1 MTGTVPHL
9 QLEFADRDSIVLVQP
24 SIGREALA
32 RREAEHAGLSGHLL
46 DPEQIVLMRPLDRQR
61 TGASE
66 FSRCTGVIEMGVR
79 DQDLLERDLQLLDLR
94 QHPIEITARIDDR
107 GPTRALAAQDG
118 AVLLEGRDRND
129 AKFHP
134 RMIGDQT
141 VMASPR

>member
-1 MTGTVPHL
+1 
-9 QLEFADRDSIVLVQP
+9 
-24 SIGREALA
+24 
-32 RREAEHAGLSGHLL
+32 
-46 DPEQIVLMRPLDRQR
+46 MR
-61 TGASE
+61 
-66 FSRCTGVIEMGVR
+66 VR